1 MSRLGK
7 LAGILIACIGLA
19 ACQTLTMQPKGK
31 INAMD
36 TTMGSY
42 PTANEA
48 SYIIVTMTDGAF
60 EQLVQGERV
69 DREGALPPLYAR
81 FLANLARTYD
91 MRRVADWPLNT
102 LGARCLVFQVAD
114 PARRD
119 ATITALAAERFVESA
134 QRLNG
139 YRASA
144 DAGALTYNDPYRK
157 MQHGLDV
164 MQVDETHRWATGR
177 GVRVAVIDTG
187 LDTKH
192 PDLSA
197 RVVGVRNFV
206 DRDDRAFNADVHGT
220 AVAGVIAAE
229 SNNSVGLV
237 GVAPEANI
245 VGLKACW
252 QIDRGASCNTFTL
265 AKALNFAIDQGV
277 DVINLSLGGPPD
289 ALLERLVVK
298 AMERNILVVG
308 AVSSEWPNGFPA
320 IVEGVIAVANS
331 AAMPVDTAR
340 LVSAPGSQ
348 VLSARPQR
356 EYDFFTGSSFSTAH
370 VAGIVALIRQRKP
383 QMSAPVVKDLIATT
397 AQTDRHVANACQAL
411 VRVVGEGECSKP
423 MSAAAPD
430 RSPSAA
436 GAGAQERP
444 PSTAR

>member
-1 MSRLGK
+1 MPHFVK
-7 LAGILIACIGLA
+7 LASVLLACLSVA
-19 ACQTLTMQPKGK
+19 ACQTLTIQPKGK
-31 INAMD
+31 LNAID

-42 PTANEA
+42 STANEA

-69 DREGALPPLYAR
+69 DREGSLPPLYAR

-102 LGARCLVFQVAD
+102 LGARCLVFEVTD

-119 ATITALAAERFVESA
+119 ATIAALTGERFVESA

-139 YRASA
+139 YRTSGEAEPLA
-144 DAGALTYNDPYRK
+144 YNDPYRK

-164 MQVDETHRWATGR
+164 MQVDETHRWATGL

-187 LDTKH
+187 LETQH
-192 PDLSA
+192 PDL
-197 RVVGVRNFV
+197 RDRIIGIRNFV

-220 AVAGVIAAE
+220 AVAAVIAAE
-229 SNNSVGLV
+229 SNNAVGLV
-237 GVAPEANI
+237 GVAPEASI

-252 QIDRGASCNTFTL
+252 QVDRGASCNTFTL
-265 AKALNFAIDQGV
+265 AKALNFAIDQAV

-308 AVSSEWPNGFPA
+308 AVSPDWPNGFPA
-320 IVEGVIAVANS
+320 AVAGVIAVANS
-331 AAMPVDTAR
+331 AAMPANAAR
-340 LVSAPGSQ
+340 LVSAPGNQ

-356 EYDFFTGSSFSTAH
+356 EYDFFTGSSFSTAQ
-370 VAGIVALIRQRKP
+370 VAGVVALIRQRKP
-383 QMSAPVVKDLIATT
+383 QLSAAVVKDIITTT
-397 AQTDRHVANACQAL
+397 AVSEQHVANACRAL
-411 VRVVGEGECSKP
+411 VRVVGEGECESSK
-423 MSAAAPD
+423 SAA
-430 RSPSAA
+430 S
-436 GAGAQERP
+436 Q
-444 PSTAR
+444 

>member
-1 MSRLGK
+1 
-7 LAGILIACIGLA
+7 
-19 ACQTLTMQPKGK
+19 
-31 INAMD
+31 MD

-42 PTANEA
+42 PSANEA

-91 MRRVADWPLNT
+91 MRRVADWPLST
-102 LGARCLVFQVAD
+102 LGARCLVFQVSN
-114 PARRD
+114 PERRD
-119 ATITALAAERFVESA
+119 ATITALASERFVESA

-139 YRASA
+139 YRASGEA
-144 DAGALTYNDPYRK
+144 AAAVAYNDPYRK

-187 LDTKH
+187 MDTKH
-192 PDLSA
+192 PDLSP
-197 RVVGVRNFV
+197 RVVGIRNFV
-206 DRDDRAFNADVHGT
+206 DRDERAFNADVHGT

-229 SNNSVGLV
+229 SNNRVGLV

-245 VGLKACW
+245 IGLKACW
-252 QIDRGASCNTFTL
+252 QVDRGASCNTFTL

-289 ALLERLVVK
+289 ALLERLAVK

-308 AVSSEWPNGFPA
+308 AVSPDWPGGFPA
-320 IVEGVIAVANS
+320 GVEGVIAVANS
-331 AAMPVDTAR
+331 AAMPANAAR

-370 VAGIVALIRQRKP
+370 VAGVVALIRQLKP
-383 QMSAPVVKDLIATT
+383 QLSAPVVKDLIATT
-397 AQTDRHVANACQAL
+397 SQSDQHVANACRAL
-411 VRVVGEGECSKP
+411 VRAVGAGECASS
-423 MSAAAPD
+423 MSASTPD
-430 RSPSAA
+430 
-436 GAGAQERP
+436 
-444 PSTAR
+444 TAR

>member
-1 MSRLGK
+1 MAQLLKFVGT
-7 LAGILIACIGLA
+7 LIVCSGLA

-31 INAMD
+31 VNAMD

-42 PTANEA
+42 PSANEA
-48 SYIIVTMTDGAF
+48 SYIIVTMTDGVF

-119 ATITALAAERFVESA
+119 ATIAALAGERFVESA

-139 YRASA
+139 YRASGESG
-144 DAGALTYNDPYRK
+144 GALTYNDPYRK

-187 LDTKH
+187 MDTKH
-192 PDLSA
+192 PDLSE

-220 AVAGVIAAE
+220 AIVGVIAAE

-237 GVAPEANI
+237 GVAPDADI
-245 VGLKACW
+245 VSLKACW
-252 QIDRGASCNTFTL
+252 QVERGASCNTFTL

-277 DVINLSLGGPPD
+277 DIINLSLGGPAD

-298 AMERNILVVG
+298 AMERNVLVVG
-308 AVSSEWPNGFPA
+308 AVSADFPGGFPA
-320 IVEGVIAVANS
+320 GIDGVIAVANS
-331 AAMPVDTAR
+331 AAMPANASG

-370 VAGIVALIRQRKP
+370 VAGVVALIRQRKP
-383 QMSAPVVKDLIATT
+383 QWSAPVVKDLIATT
-397 AQTDRHVANACQAL
+397 AQTDQHVANACRAL
-411 VRVVGEGECSKP
+411 VRVVGEGECANP
-423 MSAAAPD
+423 TSASA
-430 RSPSAA
+430 PSA
-436 GAGAQERP
+436 R
-444 PSTAR
+444 